1 MDYKKVNIS
10 ILSDFV
16 GYLRN
21 PFESNNILGIKPIK
35 AKRTEKTVNLII
47 TAVTNFYDFLF
58 RTEEINN
65 DIIEKLIRRIFIGK
79 NTSYKS
85 FLHHVNESKP
95 TNRNILKIKEPKKKL
110 KTLTKDDVEIIYNST
125 TNIRD
130 KFLIKL
136 LFESGLRIGEALSL
150 FIEDFVYDHKTGHK
164 IRLVDRG
171 ELSNGGRLKTG
182 ERELYIS
189 QELMDLFDD
198 YEYEILDEINI
209 DTNFVFVKLKGFNS
223 GQPINYSDVN
233 ALFRRLKHKT
243 GIDVHAH
250 LFRHTHATIYYHQT
264 KDIKQ
269 VQERLG
275 HKQIQTTMNMYL
287 HPSDEDIRADWQKAQ
302 HAFTLQQGD
311 TINE

>member
-1 MDYKKVNIS
+1 MDYRKVNIS

-21 PFESNNILGIKPIK
+21 PFESNNILGLKPIK
-35 AKRTEKTVNLII
+35 SKRTEKTVNLII

-58 RTEEINN
+58 RTEEMNN
-65 DIIEKLIRRIFIGK
+65 DIIEQLIRRIFIGK

-85 FLHHVNESKP
+85 FLHHINESKP
-95 TNRNILKIKEPKKKL
+95 TNRNILKIKEPTKKL
-110 KTLTKDDVEIIYNST
+110 KTLTKDDVEILYNST
-125 TNIRD
+125 SNIRD

-150 FIEDFVYDHKTGHK
+150 FIEDFIYDHKIGHK
-164 IRLVDRG
+164 IKLVDRG
-171 ELSNGGRLKTG
+171 ELPNGGKLKTD

-209 DTNFVFVKLKGFNS
+209 DTNFVFVKLRGSNL
-223 GQPINYSDVN
+223 GQPMNYSDVN

-250 LFRHTHATIYYHQT
+250 LLRHTHATIYYHQT
-264 KDIKQ
+264 KDIK
-269 VQERLG
+269 
-275 HKQIQTTMNMYL
+275 
-287 HPSDEDIRADWQKAQ
+287 
-302 HAFTLQQGD
+302 
-311 TINE
+311 